1 METGAPQSDLIQ
13 RLLLEAGRI
22 MEDSAPALALKLPD
36 DPAEVS
42 ERIDQLARSAS
53 ALAALAAAASA
64 LQLQLLGQ

>member
-13 RLLLEAGRI
+13 RLLLEAGRV
-22 MEDSAPALALKLPD
+22 MEDSASALALPLPN
-36 DPAEVS
+36 DPAKLS
-42 ERIDQLARSAS
+42 RQIDQLARSAS